1 MGAKCSETWKTR
13 NGADRLPASRHP
25 VNVNKAAL
33 KQEMRKGEKEDRRGE
48 KRGDSGGG
56 GGGGGGTI
64 IKASFL
70 QRTIKSCPRRAAEH
84 KSISFSRLQAP
95 RF

>member
-1 MGAKCSETWKTR
+1 M
-13 NGADRLPASRHP
+13 
-25 VNVNKAAL
+25 NVNKAVSL
-33 KQEMRKGEKEDRRGE
+33 EEMRKRERGEEEERRKVVAAAAAVMVMGRRVRKWRRRG
-48 KRGDSGGG
+48 GD
-56 GGGGGGTI
+56 TI

-70 QRTIKSCPRRAAEH
+70 QRTIKSRPRRAAEH

>member
-1 MGAKCSETWKTR
+1 MRHIG
-13 NGADRLPASRHP
+13 DRLPESRLP
-25 VNVNKAAL
+25 ANVNKAVSE
-33 KQEMRKGEKEDRRGE
+33 QEMRKGEKEDRRGE
-48 KRGDSGGG
+48 RREEIAAVVVV
-56 GGGGGGTI
+56 GGTI

-70 QRTIKSCPRRAAEH
+70 QRAVKSRPRRAAEH

>member
-1 MGAKCSETWKTR
+1 MRHIG
-13 NGADRLPASRHP
+13 DRLPVSRLP
-25 VNVNKAAL
+25 ANVNKAVSE
-33 KQEMRKGEKEDRRGE
+33 QEMRKGEKEDRRE
-48 KRGDSGGG
+48 EIAAVVVV
-56 GGGGGGTI
+56 GGTI

-70 QRTIKSCPRRAAEH
+70 QRAVKSRPRRAAEH

>member
-1 MGAKCSETWKTR
+1 M
-13 NGADRLPASRHP
+13 
-25 VNVNKAAL
+25 NVNKAVS
-33 KQEMRKGEKEDRRGE
+33 KQEMRKRERERGQERRE
-48 KRGDSGGG
+48 EMAAVV
-56 GGGGGGTI
+56 GGTI

-70 QRTIKSCPRRAAEH
+70 QRTIKSRPRRAAEH

>member
-1 MGAKCSETWKTR
+1 M
-13 NGADRLPASRHP
+13 
-25 VNVNKAAL
+25 NVNKAVSWE
-33 KQEMRKGEKEDRRGE
+33 EMRKREREEEERRKVAAAVMVMGRRVRE
-48 KRGDSGGG
+48 WRGGD
-56 GGGGGGTI
+56 TI

-70 QRTIKSCPRRAAEH
+70 QRTIKSRPRRAAEH

>member
-1 MGAKCSETWKTR
+1 M
-13 NGADRLPASRHP
+13 
-25 VNVNKAAL
+25 NVNKAVSWE
-33 KQEMRKGEKEDRRGE
+33 EMRKREREEEERRKVAAAAAVMVMGRRVRE
-48 KRGDSGGG
+48 LGGD
-56 GGGGGGTI
+56 TI

-70 QRTIKSCPRRAAEH
+70 QRTIKSRPRRAAEH

>member
-1 MGAKCSETWKTR
+1 MRHIG
-13 NGADRLPASRHP
+13 DRLPVSRLP
-25 VNVNKAAL
+25 ANVNKAVSE
-33 KQEMRKGEKEDRRGE
+33 QEMRKGEKEDRRGE
-48 KRGDSGGG
+48 RIAAVVVV
-56 GGGGGGTI
+56 GGTI

-70 QRTIKSCPRRAAEH
+70 QRAVKSRPRRAAEH